1 MSFFSAEKVQASTN
15 RVYHKKCCTCNSCN
29 QRLDPG
35 TLCNGSD
42 QEIYCQ
48 PCHARKFGGASF
60 RGSMAATWV
69 DAEAAS
75 NMRPC
80 QGIDPSKLKIENQQG
95 NNNNKCDTHA
105 FQKKIC
111 VILYFLMSHCW
122 HVVHSARGAS

>member
-1 MSFFSAEKVQASTN
+1 
-15 RVYHKKCCTCNSCN
+15 
-29 QRLDPG
+29 
-35 TLCNGSD
+35 
-42 QEIYCQ
+42 
-48 PCHARKFGGASF
+48 
-60 RGSMAATWV
+60 MAATWV

-80 QGIDPSKLKIENQQG
+80 QGIDPSKLKIESQQG
-95 NNNNKCDTHA
+95 SNDNKCDTYA

>member
-69 DAEAAS
+69 DAEAAL

-95 NNNNKCDTHA
+95 NNNNNTNKCDTHA
-105 FQKKIC
+105 FQK
-111 VILYFLMSHCW
+111 LNAWF
-122 HVVHSARGAS
+122 